1 MMTRAYNAFFKMGV
15 KAACCS
21 DLFGMATLASGGRVL
36 VLKFQAPDVIGPTSN
51 WRTSAHLHG
60 STNPSCN
67 RPCQQDLAAV
77 NPHHQC
83 AHIPTMLPADLP
95 DSPIPL
101 QHLRFL
107 PPEPPNNAP

>member
-1 MMTRAYNAFFKMGV
+1 MDTPTHALWREGLMRTSKQELKLLTASIRVLWV
-15 KAACCS
+15 KV
-21 DLFGMATLASGGRVL
+21 DLFVTGTSASGGRVL
-36 VLKFQAPDVIGPTSN
+36 ALKFQAPDVIGPTSN

-83 AHIPTMLPADLP
+83 ASH
-95 DSPIPL
+95 PL
-101 QHLRFL
+101 CF
-107 PPEPPNNAP
+107 